1 MGQALLVFLA
11 YAAFIL
17 MAALP
22 VAVPVLAVAF
32 TAWGAMLVLRGK
44 LVLGLLCLALAGH
57 LAAIIFAPA
66 GTVPGAREYQKLRKM
81 NQQREMGLRLMRS
94 GTFGGTGKPV
104 TVGEI
109 VETYGDPADGAKPGP
124 GPGPGTAAPSGS
136 PRPPSNGDE
145 PMVDPTPM
153 D

>member
-1 MGQALLVFLA
+1 MGQVLLVFLA

-44 LVLGLLCLALAGH
+44 LVLGLLCLALAGY

-66 GTVPGAREYQKLRKM
+66 GNIPGAREYHRLRKI
-81 NQQREMGLRLMRS
+81 NQQRAMGLRLMRS

-109 VETYGDPADGAKPGP
+109 AEAYGEPADKAKPGP
-124 GPGPGTAAPSGS
+124 GTATPSGS
-136 PRPPSNGDE
+136 PTPPPNGDE